1 MATLSTETVL
11 SVHHWNDTLFSFTC
25 TRDPGLRFINGQF
38 VMIGLEVNGKPLI
51 RAYSVASAN
60 WEEHLEFYSIKV
72 QNGPLT
78 SRLQHLQPGDKVV
91 ISGKPTGTLV
101 QDNLLPNAK
110 HLFLLAT
117 GTGLAPFMSIIKDPE
132 VYDLYDKIFLIHGVR
147 WVSELGYHDYITKE
161 LPAHEFLGEIISEKL
176 VYYPTVTREPFANQG
191 RLTDLIKSGELA
203 KQLGIPQLNPETDRA
218 LLCGS
223 PAMLEDTCHIL
234 EELGFKE
241 SPRMGEPGH
250 FAIERAFVEK

>member
-1 MATLSTETVL
+1 MSNLVSERVI
-11 SVHHWNDTLFSFTC
+11 SVHHWNDTLFSFKT
-25 TRDPGLRFINGQF
+25 TRNQGLRFENGQF
-38 VMIGLEVNGKPLI
+38 VMIGLEVEGRPLM
-51 RAYSVASAN
+51 RAYSIASPN
-60 WEEHLEFYSIKV
+60 YEEHLEFFSIKV
-72 QNGPLT
+72 PNGPLT

-110 HLFLLAT
+110 HLFLLST

-147 WVSELGYHDYITKE
+147 WVNELGYHDYITKE
-161 LPAHEFLGEIISEKL
+161 LPEHEYLGELVKEKL
-176 VYYPTVTREPFANQG
+176 VYYPTVTREPFRNQG

-223 PAMLEDTCHIL
+223 PAMLDDTCHIL
-234 EELGFKE
+234 DELGFKE

-250 FAIERAFVEK
+250 YAIERAFVEK